1 MSRRQ
6 KRRRP
11 RGQGAGVGK
20 SKRPG
25 GQVDHTL
32 RTLLC
37 NYLAL
42 GSGHTVPLPSG
53 ECLVSADAHLY
64 LTAIRDHVG
73 TGPEGRARFERA
85 LRSLGP
91 NP

>member
-6 KRRRP
+6 KRERLAGG
-11 RGQGAGVGK
+11 RGGRK

>member
-1 MSRRQ
+1 MKRQRRE
-6 KRRRP
+6 RLAGG
-11 RGQGAGVGK
+11 RGGRK

-37 NYLAL
+37 NYMAL
-42 GSGHTVPLPSG
+42 GSEHTVLLPTG
-53 ECLVSADAHLY
+53 GCAVSVEAHLY

-73 TGPEGRARFERA
+73 PGPEGQARFERA